1 MLKEEQNI
9 VNIND
14 IINHMQK
21 KYKNINKNNYL
32 EYLNNFINIL
42 QENNI
47 SFSYELY
54 EYINMNTEILNKCIN
69 YLINSNELED
79 EYINKYANLIEYYY
93 MCNSIKDENILV
105 TNNIEDEINYSSTIN
120 CYKSIPILSKEEI
133 NSLYKEYKKTN
144 NKEIKDKIILH
155 NIRLIFPIANMYRN
169 RVDSFEDLVYE
180 GIEGIIKALENYN
193 PEKGQ
198 FSTYATIWIRQ
209 RISRFV
215 IDTER
220 TIRIPV
226 HMHEK
231 IIKFFNDENE
241 LSQKLGR
248 KPTNEELSKE
258 LNLTKEQI
266 IKYKTLLF
274 PTKSLNEK
282 ISEDGDNE
290 FIDTIKDENAISP
303 ENELLKNQYPEL
315 KEAMEK
321 LNEEQK
327 LVIKARFGFYGNPMT
342 LNQVSLLLY
351 KKKLRNKVLKSE
363 SVRLIEKKALR
374 LLNLELKH
382 IQNRQ
387 NLLYEEKYSETFLN
401 ERIREIYYIM
411 QNNDIKIANEIKR
424 NIETSYLIDIN
435 EICRY
440 NDADNYI
447 KSLKNDYTKKEF
459 IACNLYNTI
468 KSIKEKIEI
477 NKVILANTNCKVLP
491 LNIYDLYIANDSNY
505 NKEVLNKIIDKL
517 EPEERY
523 ILSKYYDIYHDTG
536 ELNSKCIT
544 TEDRLNLIQIIR
556 KINHELPVV
565 RNKVKKKRK

>member
-69 YLINSNELED
+69 YLINSNEFED

-93 MCNSIKDENILV
+93 VCNSIKDENILV

-274 PTKSLNEK
+274 PAKSLNEK

>member
-69 YLINSNELED
+69 YLINSNEFED

-274 PTKSLNEK
+274 PAKSLNEK

-290 FIDTIKDENAISP
+290 FIDTIKYENAISP

-536 ELNSKCIT
+536 ELNNKYIT
-544 TEDRLNLIQIIR
+544 TEDRLKLIQIIR

-565 RNKVKKKRK
+565 RNKVKKKRR

>member
-274 PTKSLNEK
+274 PAKSLNEK